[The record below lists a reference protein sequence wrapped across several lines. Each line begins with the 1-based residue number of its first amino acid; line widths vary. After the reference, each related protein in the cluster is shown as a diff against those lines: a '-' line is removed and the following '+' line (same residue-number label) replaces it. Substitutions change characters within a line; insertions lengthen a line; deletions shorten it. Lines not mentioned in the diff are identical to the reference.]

1 MLLLDKSTG
10 SVATAILGATDTFEG
25 RSMTAYKNWLAT
37 VQPTAATHEYATFIN
52 KKVADQADGVWTTGT
67 VQCLHQGN
75 MRVGH
80 SALHDAHIA
89 SQQQLA
95 QQKSAFDDCVG
106 R

>member
-1 MLLLDKSTG
+1 
-10 SVATAILGATDTFEG
+10 
-25 RSMTAYKNWLAT
+25 MTAYKNWLAT